1 MRRFFRVDSLA
12 LSSLILF
19 VFQLALVPSF
29 LSAARYAAIVI
40 DAHTGRILH
49 KENENV
55 VTHPA
60 SLTKIMTLY
69 LLFDALEAKKVKM
82 TTRFKISAHA
92 AAQAPS
98 KLGLKPGSTILVKD
112 AIMALITKSANDIAC
127 AVGENLGGTESAF
140 AELMTAKSKEIGLR
154 QTAFKNAHGLH
165 NKHQVTT
172 AADIALLSQSLLKRH
187 PKYYRYFSTS
197 AFHYRGQQHGNHNK
211 LLGKVKG
218 LDGIKTG
225 FINASGWNI
234 ATSAVRNGKRLI
246 GVVLGGETR
255 LWRDKRMQNLLDV
268 AFKKIADKKA
278 LAQPAL
284 YLKPSVPNKTQE
296 FYLAEAPKA
305 APSIVPQKMP
315 LEKLVNVS
323 MNETFEEL
331 EDTDPLEE
339 DLEESEEE
347 MIQAKLPTRLSGDYS
362 IQVGAYKS
370 AKQAQMNAALALSH
384 LPKNLPGK
392 VMIKPTLKK
401 RKKLYRARITGFS
414 QGAADKACKLLIKNG
429 AACIAIKEGPGPKLY
444 TAMR

>member
-1 MRRFFRVDSLA
+1 MRRFFRVDSLT
-12 LSSLILF
+12 LSCLILF
-19 VFQLALVPSF
+19 VLQLTFISPF
-29 LSAARYAAIVI
+29 LSAAKYAAIVI

-49 KENENV
+49 KENESV

-69 LLFDALEAKKVKM
+69 LLFDDLEAKKVKM

-127 AVGENLGGTESAF
+127 AVGENLGGTEAAF
-140 AELMTAKSKEIGLR
+140 AELMTAKAKEIGLR
-154 QTAFKNAHGLH
+154 HTTFKNAHGLH

-197 AFHYRGQQHGNHNK
+197 AFHYRGQKHGNHNK
-211 LLGKVKG
+211 LLGRVRG

-255 LWRDKRMQNLLDV
+255 LWRDKRMQNLLDA
-268 AFKKIADKKA
+268 AFKKIVDKKA
-278 LAQPAL
+278 SAQPTL
-284 YLKPSVPNKTQE
+284 YLKPALPTKNRE
-296 FYLAEAPKA
+296 FYVAEAPQNVM
-305 APSIVPQKMP
+305 PVVPQKLP
-315 LEKLVNVS
+315 LEKLVKVS
-323 MNETFEEL
+323 MNEAFDDLGEE
-331 EDTDPLEE
+331 ESLEE

-347 MIQAKLPTRLSGDYS
+347 MIQAKLPARLSGDHS

-384 LPKNLPGK
+384 LPKDLPGK

-401 RKKLYRARITGFS
+401 RKKLYRARITGLS
-414 QGAADKACKLLIKNG
+414 QSAADKACKLLIKNG
-429 AACIAIKEGPGPKLY
+429 AACIAIKEAPGPKLY